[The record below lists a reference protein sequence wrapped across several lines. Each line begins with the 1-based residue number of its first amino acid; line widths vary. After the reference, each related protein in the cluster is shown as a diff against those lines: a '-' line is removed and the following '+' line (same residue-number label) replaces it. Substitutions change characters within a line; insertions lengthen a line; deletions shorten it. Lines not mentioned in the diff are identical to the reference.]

1 MRLVR
6 AILIALMAFSVAM
19 PPMAMAKA
27 HVPSSDGVLAAAQSD
42 CCPQGQHCDKQ
53 AKDDCAKFAECM
65 LKCSGLS
72 ALPLLPGGVAFSPS
86 ASPEMPPTTGLAPA
100 RPSTPPSPPPRA

>member
-1 MRLVR
+1 MV
-6 AILIALMAFSVAM
+6 ALTAFSVAFLPLAGIGAQAHSPGTSIAM
-19 PPMAMAKA
+19 P
-27 HVPSSDGVLAAAQSD
+27 SD

-53 AKDDCAKFAECM
+53 AKGDCAKFAECL

-86 ASPEMPPTTGLAPA
+86 ASPDAPRASGLAAA